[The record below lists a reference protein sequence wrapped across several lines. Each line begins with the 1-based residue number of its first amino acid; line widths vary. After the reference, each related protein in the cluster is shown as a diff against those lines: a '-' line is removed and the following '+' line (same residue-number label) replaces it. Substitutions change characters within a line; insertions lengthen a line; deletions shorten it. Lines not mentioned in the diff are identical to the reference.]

1 MSSNINFSSPLE
13 SADLV
18 AFRLAMRWSYAALAR
33 EVFEL
38 IYDINPSSP
47 PWTSTAISRAFPWLN
62 SHLLRLCRV
71 WERVYAPGRV
81 CTVGT
86 FATAFWERP
95 KAAIASRRVIGMSSS
110 DSRTQGMQHRMQPG
124 IHRNA
129 PNGHKSRTNRRK
141 WHRIVGQ
148 QWSEMLL
155 LSWWGH
161 RGRMAGGSWWA
172 CRAWNFPRLL

>member
-1 MSSNINFSSPLE
+1 MKNVMASHITVNEGHFQSKCE
-13 SADLV
+13 Q
-18 AFRLAMRWSYAALAR
+18 LAGTRVSHD
-33 EVFEL
+33 
-38 IYDINPSSP
+38 YDAS
-47 PWTSTAISRAFPWLN
+47 TFLHFLKTVSTAISRAFSRLN

-110 DSRTQGMQHRMQPG
+110 DSRTQGMQHRMHPG

-129 PNGHKSRTNRRK
+129 PK
-141 WHRIVGQ
+141 WPQIAHE
-148 QWSEMLL
+148 SEKMTSN
-155 LSWWGH
+155 SWT
-161 RGRMAGGSWWA
+161 AVK
-172 CRAWNFPRLL
+172 